1 MSDSAFVV
9 SDALQDLADY
19 VAEKLSFAEPE
30 VCFQLDQLC
39 VVLGADHLVKA
50 MTVLRDDKEMN
61 FHQLLDVTAVDYPS
75 RDPRFEVVYHL
86 LSVRHNHR
94 IRLKTA
100 VNEETLV
107 PSMVDLFSSA
117 GWFEREVF
125 DMYGLYFEG
134 HPDLR
139 RILTDYGFEGHPQ
152 RKDFPLT
159 GFKEVRYDEALKR
172 VVYEPVKL
180 TQDFRQ
186 FDALSP
192 WEGMVDV
199 MLPGDEKGM
208 KPEHG
213 YRSYGFPETGVTTD
227 KDDASDE

>member
-1 MSDSAFVV
+1 MPDKAEAGFAPIT
-9 SDALQDLADY
+9 DALQDLRDY
-19 VAEKLSFAEPE
+19 VAEKAAALDVDVIFQQDQIC
-30 VCFQLDQLC
+30 VCVGL
-39 VVLGADHLVKA
+39 DHLKKL
-50 MTVLRDDKEMN
+50 MTILRDDRELV
-61 FHQLLDVTAVDYPS
+61 FHQLIDVTAVDYPA
-75 RDPRFEVVYHL
+75 RDPRFEVVYNL

-94 IRLKTA
+94 IRVKTFA
-100 VNEETLV
+100 NDDQLV
-107 PSMVDLFSSA
+107 PSVVDIFSSA

-139 RILTDYGFEGHPQ
+139 RILTDYGFDGHPQ

-159 GFKEVRYDEALKR
+159 GYKEVRYDEVLKR

-180 TQDFRQ
+180 VQDFRK
-186 FDALSP
+186 FDNVSP
-192 WEGMVDV
+192 WEGMTDV

-213 YRSYGFPETGVTTD
+213 WRASTAED
-227 KDDASDE
+227 K